1 MPINRHQDPIE
12 IKDFTAGLWEGSDW
26 LMPPQAFQEMTNCHP
41 EVGGGLR
48 AFHKASAISNTGLV
62 DPTNE
67 RVIGLFARG
76 VQHRTSD
83 GMSTDRYLLTYHT
96 GGAGAYRP
104 RLYRMDGSNSETT
117 WTQIY
122 KTSGTTLFNAAV
134 SDGNSPLR
142 ASFAYFRTSAGV
154 DYVIMTVDY
163 FGTQPGGTGMYQ
175 LAYADLSSSQK
186 AVEVTSAAS
195 GLTYPSG
202 ALAIHQAR
210 VVAGSGNDGA
220 IVWSDPGTL
229 TFTSDNYLFVERSQL
244 MPKVFGLVPQ
254 PPSALVVVKE
264 GAPFVAIHGDIEAPT
279 VYELARGVTLSGTG
293 YQIPGVTP
301 DGMTVIS
308 SDGHVYL
315 TGGESLVDISE
326 SINDLGGVGDAVA
339 VGDTN
344 YAGNFLFAPRGYVR
358 HWPTGAWFK
367 QTQMAGYFHNVDRL
381 TNDIWGPV
389 AGGTSPSFVTM
400 STDASASRTN
410 TFSVKT
416 APLRTQDGRR
426 LEIREVEVVCKAYD
440 TSAVIAITVGGVTRT
455 ITMAATGTQKVS
467 GQFIAAGEV
476 LDVRVV
482 STAGNAANEA
492 PSIEVIRVWP
502 RSGHLSY

>member
-1 MPINRHQDPIE
+1 MPINRHQEPIE
-12 IKDFTAGLWEGSDW
+12 IKDFSAGLWEGSDW
-26 LMPPQAFQEMTNCHP
+26 LMPPSAFQEMTNCYP
-41 EVGGGLR
+41 ESGGGLR
-48 AFHKASAISNTGLV
+48 AFHKASSISTSGLV

-76 VQHRTSD
+76 VQHRTAANLA
-83 GMSTDRYLLTYHT
+83 TDRYLLTYHV

-117 WTQIY
+117 WTQIF

-134 SDGNSPLR
+134 SDGNSPTR
-142 ASFAYFRTSAGV
+142 ASFVYFRSSAGV
-154 DYVIMTVDY
+154 DYVMMSTDY
-163 FGTQPGGTGMYQ
+163 FGSQPGGSGLYS
-175 LAYADLSSSQK
+175 LNYADLSSAQK
-186 AVEVTSAAS
+186 AIEVTSSAS
-195 GLTYPSG
+195 GLTYIAGP
-202 ALAIHQAR
+202 LAAHQAR
-210 VVAGSGNDGA
+210 IVAGSGNDGA
-220 IVWSDPGTL
+220 IVWSNPGTL
-229 TFTSDNYLFVERSQL
+229 TFTADNFLFVERSQL
-244 MPKVFGLVPQ
+244 MPKVFSLVPQ

-279 VYELARGVTLSGTG
+279 VYELARGVTCSGTG

-301 DGMTVIS
+301 DGMTVIAA
-308 SDGHVYL
+308 DGHVYL
-315 TGGESLVDISE
+315 TGGETLVDISE
-326 SINDLGGVGDAVA
+326 NISDFGGVGDAVS

-381 TNDIWGPV
+381 NGNIWGPV
-389 AGGTSPSFVTM
+389 GGGTSFTLSELN
-400 STDASASRTN
+400 TDASASRTN

-416 APLRTQDGRR
+416 APLRTSDGRR

-440 TSAVIAITVGGVTRT
+440 TSATIAITVAGVTRT
-455 ITMAATGTQKVS
+455 IVMAAAGIQKVS
-467 GQFIAAGEV
+467 GQFTAASEA